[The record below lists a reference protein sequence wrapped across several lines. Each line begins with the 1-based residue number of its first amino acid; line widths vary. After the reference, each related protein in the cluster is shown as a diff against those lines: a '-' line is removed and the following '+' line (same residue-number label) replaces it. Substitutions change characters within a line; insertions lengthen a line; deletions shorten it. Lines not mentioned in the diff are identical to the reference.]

1 MTNEGEVIIPAQV
14 PKHDLHQLREQHS
27 FLCMQCK
34 EKVILKIGSI
44 LIPHFAHQK
53 NSSCSHSFSEGETE
67 DHLNGKL
74 QLFTFFQ
81 QKLLECEL
89 ESFLP
94 EIKQRPDILVQSNGI
109 PYAIEFQCSNISSFL
124 MLNRTKGYVNNQI
137 TPIWLLKSPTLNEF
151 PTREIGKMQLSAFR
165 QNFFT
170 VHPKYG
176 KMILTY
182 CPQTKKFYYIS
193 NPLHIRANTYIV
205 KVKKLDIEKQ
215 TWPFA
220 VVKSIAS
227 HEFQSY
233 LNIYKEE
240 RVKHLS
246 NLYYYNKFGVQSPFL
261 RICYRWQMHPKHT
274 PLFIGIPTPF
284 AEAFQV
290 HAVEWQIALL
300 DYLYT
305 MKVSINQVS
314 KKHCESFLYARSYG
328 GEKIKEKVKAV
339 TLYIKLLK
347 KCVIR
352 EEDAIWLSTI
362 DLPKMNTYLYSEFL
376 AKGAEY

>member
-124 MLNRTKGYVNNQI
+124 MLNRTKGYINNQI
-137 TPIWLLKSPTLNEF
+137 TPIW
-151 PTREIGKMQLSAFR
+151 
-165 QNFFT
+165 
-170 VHPKYG
+170 
-176 KMILTY
+176 
-182 CPQTKKFYYIS
+182 FY
-193 NPLHIRANTYIV
+193 
-205 KVKKLDIEKQ
+205 
-215 TWPFA
+215 
-220 VVKSIAS
+220 
-227 HEFQSY
+227 
-233 LNIYKEE
+233 
-240 RVKHLS
+240 
-246 NLYYYNKFGVQSPFL
+246 
-261 RICYRWQMHPKHT
+261 
-274 PLFIGIPTPF
+274 
-284 AEAFQV
+284 
-290 HAVEWQIALL
+290 
-300 DYLYT
+300 
-305 MKVSINQVS
+305 
-314 KKHCESFLYARSYG
+314 
-328 GEKIKEKVKAV
+328 
-339 TLYIKLLK
+339 
-347 KCVIR
+347 
-352 EEDAIWLSTI
+352 
-362 DLPKMNTYLYSEFL
+362 
-376 AKGAEY
+376 